1 MRKLLILLVG
11 IVLVGCAGQP
21 KQSYQPADMKN
32 FVASCKDA
40 RFQVDY
46 LNLKINEYLEYHRT
60 TPPTL
65 EDRRYYEKLKNT
77 LWSLRA
83 SCSAKQL

>member
-1 MRKLLILLVG
+1 MRKLLILLV

-46 LNLKINEYLEYHRT
+46 LNVKINEYLEYHRT

-65 EDRRYYEKLKNT
+65 DDRRYYEKLKNT